1 MEADGLAPEQ
11 HALWREERA
20 RLRSEVHARVQARL
34 RREEGA
40 AAAQAPGGTPPRAA
54 AGAATQRQVSERM
67 LHAITN
73 HATAMPDWLLSGA
86 VRGAHDAEAEAKAF
100 GFAPTRTVLRRS
112 CG

>member
-1 MEADGLAPEQ
+1 MASAK
-11 HALWREERA
+11 
-20 RLRSEVHARVQARL
+20 
-34 RREEGA
+34 RRRCSASVTGTQWSA
-40 AAAQAPGGTPPRAA
+40 AAEAAAKAA

-86 VRGAHDAEAEAKAF
+86 VRGAHDAEAEARAF
-100 GFAPTRTVLRRS
+100 GFAPTRTALRRS